1 MIKNNLSLN
10 RIANVFYIIRNQ
22 ILEYDTKKDSFS
34 NEEKKA
40 KRSEIIWKLQQMS
53 ESIEQE
59 VISRKLI
66 NKYKDAKL
74 LGKNNKKDLV
84 FEVDQTKV
92 RITPNGRVL

>member
-1 MIKNNLSLN
+1 
-10 RIANVFYIIRNQ
+10 
-22 ILEYDTKKDSFS
+22 
-34 NEEKKA
+34 
-40 KRSEIIWKLQQMS
+40 MS

-74 LGKNNKKDLV
+74 LGKSNNNLV

-92 RITPNGRVL
+92 RITPKGRLI